1 MSANETERSKPNG
14 QGAPRADVP
23 RRVDDI
29 DWDAWQAQDLATLTF
44 VRRSDDSSDEVLL
57 IEKKRGLGAGKV
69 NAPGGR
75 LEGDETIEECAV
87 REVQEELHVT
97 PKRLDRRGQLRF
109 QFLDG
114 YTLHV
119 HVVFAAGHDGT
130 PRETEEAKP
139 RWTSI
144 DAIPFDDMWVDDRFW
159 LPHALAGHHVD
170 GRFVFDHHDM
180 LDMDLRVRMRP

>member
-1 MSANETERSKPNG
+1 MSDEKPNGHKPNG
-14 QGAPRADVP
+14 QGPPRGDVP
-23 RRVDDI
+23 ERVDAI
-29 DWDAWQAQDLATLTF
+29 DWPAWQPQDVATLTF
-44 VRRSDDSSDEVLL
+44 VRRGDEVLL
-57 IEKKRGLGAGKV
+57 IRKKRGLGAGKV

-75 LEGDETIEECAV
+75 TEGDETIEDCAV

-97 PKRLDRRGQLRF
+97 PTRLDRRGELRF

-119 HVVFAAGHDGT
+119 YVIFASAHDGT
-130 PRETEEAKP
+130 PRETDEAEP
-139 RWTSI
+139 LWTPI
-144 DAIPFDDMWVDDRFW
+144 DAVPFDEMWEDDRFW

-180 LDMDLRVRMRP
+180 VDMDLRVRMRSQ